1 MREHYDL
8 TLQHWLQRLEAHRE
22 EVTRLTDEVT
32 YRIFRIYLARAGQGY
47 RVRDFNLYQTLLAKP
62 LRGEAGLPLTRSG
75 WYTDNGRMP

>member
-22 EVTRLTDEVT
+22 ELIRLTDEVT

-47 RVRDFNLYQTLLAKP
+47 QVRDFNLYQTLLVKSM
-62 LRGEAGLPLTRSG
+62 RNESGLPLTRAG
-75 WYTDNGRMP
+75 WYTT